1 MRCVPSASAAIQPR
15 VKGEKAVKRMVVLV
29 LALSAYVGGA
39 LGAQGLSLT
48 SPDIKPDA
56 KIADEQVGN
65 CNGSDGKNISPA
77 LAWSGAPKNTKSFAL
92 TVYDPDAPTGSGL
105 WHWVVIDIP
114 ADVASLAKGAG
125 DLKSDAA
132 PKGSLQPKTDVM
144 PGYMGPCPPP
154 GATHHYTFTLYA
166 LDADKVDADAN
177 TSPALIGL
185 FLHYHALAK
194 ATLTATY
201 GH

>member
-144 PGYMGPCPPP
+144 PGYMGPVRPPAP
-154 GATHHYTFTLYA
+154 RTTTRSRSMRSTQIKSTPTRTLRRRSSAYSCIIMP
-166 LDADKVDADAN
+166 
-177 TSPALIGL
+177 SPRRP
-185 FLHYHALAK
+185 
-194 ATLTATY
+194 
-201 GH
+201 